1 MASVFFIQNWDVI
14 KSEMAKVG
22 GIVVLFILC
31 AMICS
36 GILSRVCKLN
46 VSDRRT
52 IVIEVGM
59 QNAAQAIAVA
69 TSPIILNNDIIAVP
83 AIIYALFM
91 NVILLSY
98 LVLLRSR
105 KIKTE

>member
-1 MASVFFIQNWDVI
+1 
-14 KSEMAKVG
+14 
-22 GIVVLFILC
+22 
-31 AMICS
+31 
-36 GILSRVCKLN
+36 
-46 VSDRRT
+46 
-52 IVIEVGM
+52 M

>member
-1 MASVFFIQNWDVI
+1 
-14 KSEMAKVG
+14 
-22 GIVVLFILC
+22 
-31 AMICS
+31 
-36 GILSRVCKLN
+36 LN